1 TFTYT
6 IPGLKAGSLYTVRLH
21 FAEDYWNA
29 PGIRIFDVAI
39 NGTQVLSNFDIF
51 ATTGGQD
58 IAIVEQF
65 AATADSNG
73 QITIAYSPSAG
84 SPDQNA
90 KSSGIEIIP
99 VKFSSRLLAQPVD
112 ISATAGMTFSGTI
125 GTFVD
130 PDPGALARDY
140 IATTEWG
147 DGAITTSMIQPDSS
161 GSGYDVVDA
170 HTYAAKGDYTIKV
183 IIQSYD

>member
-1 TFTYT
+1 
-6 IPGLKAGSLYTVRLH
+6 
-21 FAEDYWNA
+21 
-29 PGIRIFDVAI
+29 
-39 NGTQVLSNFDIF
+39 
-51 ATTGGQD
+51 
-58 IAIVEQF
+58 
-65 AATADSNG
+65 
-73 QITIAYSPSAG
+73 
-84 SPDQNA
+84 
-90 KSSGIEIIP
+90 
-99 VKFSSRLLAQPVD
+99 
-112 ISATAGMTFSGTI
+112 AGMTFSGTI

-183 IIQSYD
+183 IIQSYDGAGAKVFSDAKVAAAGSPAVTAGPAPSPGTVAVPSAGGLLIAGPIEMLRSSGTDRAGASRTVRIEGMRPGLGSRPRVNLLAN